1 MKKVIYYITPFVMFP
16 VVLLL
21 CNYIRYHITYTT
33 VIIITIF
40 LSLMMGLLSPTRHKF
55 DYLMTVIMPF
65 AMICVFFV
73 IGFLDNSEFNARFDW
88 HRGFKTATQPLLL
101 VDCCCIAISTFLSSY
116 QKFRTGL
123 RKALKGNRVP
133 GKDQL

>member
-21 CNYIRYHITYTT
+21 CNCIRYHITYTT

-40 LSLMMGLLSPTRHKF
+40 LSLMMGILSPTRHKF

-65 AMICVFFV
+65 AMTSCSFFFV
-73 IGFLDNSEFNARFDW
+73 PDEFSDSSGIAQSQNPRSVFAF
-88 HRGFKTATQPLLL
+88 RGFC
-101 VDCCCIAISTFLSSY
+101 VCC
-116 QKFRTGL
+116 Q
-123 RKALKGNRVP
+123 RV
-133 GKDQL
+133 